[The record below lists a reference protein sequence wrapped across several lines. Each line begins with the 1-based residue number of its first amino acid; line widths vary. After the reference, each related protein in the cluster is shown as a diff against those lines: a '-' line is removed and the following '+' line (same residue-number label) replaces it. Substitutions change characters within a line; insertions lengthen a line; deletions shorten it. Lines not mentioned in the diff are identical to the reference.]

1 MKALLL
7 ENKSL
12 YFLVTFLWSM
22 LRIGGNDRELIGIQI
37 SIGILIIIVF
47 KNYKNSKWINLC
59 SVIFSILGT
68 IILYKTTLK
77 LESSYILTIFSLLFI
92 LYLIIDNIS
101 SKQEDIRSIL
111 GRKLEIN
118 IKTGFI
124 ILILFISNALIL
136 FLISK
141 LLMSNGLVTLSS
153 IIGTILSLFSFI
165 ASLTS
170 YLYFD
175 KNIIENKNS
184 SLNKVFYLI
193 ITVVQGIIGV
203 IILIYLGSIIT
214 TNNYPSN
221 SLGRFIPFYLLF
233 TFGKIFLYTKYE
245 ESIIEKI
252 FFWITP
258 VYIFYFFVVLLKRI
272 TEYSMTDFRY
282 SMLCFGLLSSIIFL
296 LNIFCKKVNKKL
308 ILILISS
315 FVVLN
320 LYLYSNK
327 SIVKLYNKNF
337 KGTHK
342 IVNQEKKNYISLDIS
357 SLKLKGEMI
366 FVNNRKNSKE
376 ITKIIENYYFK
387 NRAYTGT
394 VNIFLK
400 TKTSESKLYY
410 TNENLHK
417 NLSSQALLEE
427 FKNIEI
433 YRNDDK
439 ISVGEL
445 VSRYEKQSIT
455 SDISHTNLKDILIF
469 KRKFKEFSIYMP
481 VHGIQLIE
489 NKISYFNFH
498 DFYFIEL
505 DKKNKK

>member
-1 MKALLL
+1 MKALFL

-12 YFLVTFLWSM
+12 YFLVIFLWSM
-22 LRIGGNDRELIGIQI
+22 LRIAGNVVVDLIGIQI
-37 SIGILIIIVF
+37 SIGILTIIVF

-101 SKQEDIRSIL
+101 SKQEEDIRSIL

-136 FLISK
+136 FLSRK

-153 IIGTILSLFSFI
+153 IIVTILSLFSFI

-203 IILIYLGSIIT
+203 IILIYLGSIII

-252 FFWITP
+252 FFWIIP

-315 FVVLN
+315 FFVLN

-327 SIVKLYNKNF
+327 SIIKLYNKNF

-342 IVNQEKKNYISLDIS
+342 VVKKEKKTYISLFEIS
-357 SLKLKGEMI
+357 SLKLEGEMI
-366 FVNNRKNSKE
+366 FVNNKGKTRA
-376 ITKIIENYYFK
+376 ITKFLENYYFE
-387 NRAYTGT
+387 NLSYSGT
-394 VNIFLK
+394 IKIFFE
-400 TKTSESKLYY
+400 TKTSGSKLYY
-410 TNENLHK
+410 TNENLEK
-417 NLSSQALLEE
+417 NLSSQVLLEE

-433 YRNDDK
+433 YRNDDRMSVEEL
-439 ISVGEL
+439 ISR
-445 VSRYEKQSIT
+445 SEKQSIT
-455 SDISHTNLKDILIF
+455 SDKSYIDSKDKIVF
-469 KRKFKEFSIYMP
+469 KRKFKEFSVYMP
-481 VHGIQLIE
+481 VRGIELIE
-489 NKISYFNFH
+489 NKISHFNFH

-505 DKKNKK
+505 HK

>member
-37 SIGILIIIVF
+37 YIGILTIIVF

-184 SLNKVFYLI
+184 
-193 ITVVQGIIGV
+193 
-203 IILIYLGSIIT
+203 
-214 TNNYPSN
+214 
-221 SLGRFIPFYLLF
+221 
-233 TFGKIFLYTKYE
+233 
-245 ESIIEKI
+245 
-252 FFWITP
+252 
-258 VYIFYFFVVLLKRI
+258 
-272 TEYSMTDFRY
+272 
-282 SMLCFGLLSSIIFL
+282 
-296 LNIFCKKVNKKL
+296 
-308 ILILISS
+308 
-315 FVVLN
+315 
-320 LYLYSNK
+320 
-327 SIVKLYNKNF
+327 
-337 KGTHK
+337 
-342 IVNQEKKNYISLDIS
+342 
-357 SLKLKGEMI
+357 
-366 FVNNRKNSKE
+366 
-376 ITKIIENYYFK
+376 
-387 NRAYTGT
+387 
-394 VNIFLK
+394 
-400 TKTSESKLYY
+400 
-410 TNENLHK
+410 
-417 NLSSQALLEE
+417 
-427 FKNIEI
+427 
-433 YRNDDK
+433 
-439 ISVGEL
+439 
-445 VSRYEKQSIT
+445 
-455 SDISHTNLKDILIF
+455 
-469 KRKFKEFSIYMP
+469 
-481 VHGIQLIE
+481 
-489 NKISYFNFH
+489 
-498 DFYFIEL
+498 
-505 DKKNKK
+505 

>member
-37 SIGILIIIVF
+37 YIGILTIIVF

-342 IVNQEKKNYISLDIS
+342 VVNKEKQTYISFEIS
-357 SLKLKGEMI
+357 SLKLEGEMI
-366 FVNNRKNSKE
+366 FVNNSGNSR
-376 ITKIIENYYFK
+376 ILDKILENYSFNNFGYSETFNIYF
-387 NRAYTGT
+387 
-394 VNIFLK
+394 K
-400 TKTSESKLYY
+400 TKTSKSKLYY
-410 TNENLHK
+410 TNENFKK

-433 YRNDDK
+433 YRNDDRM
-439 ISVGEL
+439 SVGEL
-445 VSRYEKQSIT
+445 VSRYEKQSTI
-455 SDISHTNLKDILIF
+455 SDNSYIDLKDTIIF

-481 VHGIQLIE
+481 VRGIQLIE
-489 NKISYFNFH
+489 NKISYFQFY
-498 DFYFIEL
+498 DFYFIDL
-505 DKKNKK
+505 DKRNKK